1 MLRINSLALSMR
13 RKQLG
18 FTVAELER
26 RSGVA
31 KGVIRY
37 MENPLKPPPVELHK
51 KPGSKPYS
59 PTLRTV
65 GALLR
70 VLRLRP
76 EQLLIFEDQM
86 YDHPDDDT
94 PDDFI

>member
-1 MLRINSLALSMR
+1 MLRINSVALAMR

-18 FTVAELER
+18 FSLKELNR

-31 KGVIRY
+31 VGVIRY

-51 KPGSKPYS
+51 RPGSKPYS

-86 YDHPDDDT
+86 YDNPDDDT
-94 PDDFI
+94 IDDFI